1 MEYTILCRDKNTGE
15 IAKVC
20 AGITKADFM
29 IMLNAVLEAK
39 PLEMYDIDVSASMRL
54 TVRETLDQTMLNG
67 DQELDSIHDMLM
79 EKLAI
84 KIGAR
89 K

>member
-15 IAKVC
+15 ITKVC
-20 AGITKADFM
+20 AGITKAEFL
-29 IMLNAVLEAK
+29 IMLNAVLEDR
-39 PLEMYDIDVSASMRL
+39 PLYMYDIDVSASMRL
-54 TVRETLDQTMLNG
+54 TVRETLDQNMLNG
-67 DQELDSIHDMLM
+67 QQLDSIHDMLI

-84 KIGAR
+84 KIGVR

>member
-15 IAKVC
+15 IAKVY

-54 TVRETLDQTMLNG
+54 TVRETLDTHMLG
-67 DQELDSIHDMLM
+67 DNAESFIHDMLM

-89 K
+89 R